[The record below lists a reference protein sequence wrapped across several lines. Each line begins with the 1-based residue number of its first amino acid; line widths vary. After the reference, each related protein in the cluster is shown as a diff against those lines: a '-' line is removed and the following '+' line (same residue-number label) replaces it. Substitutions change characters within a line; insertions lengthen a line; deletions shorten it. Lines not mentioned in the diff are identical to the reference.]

1 MELTSFSIIVRMIAY
16 FKRATQLIKEFN
28 HKEGEFDGQYYGMH
42 HAKNTG
48 YYQKHKQS
56 FLIDFS
62 IYNPR
67 EYKRFALYFL
77 RNVVNFLIAISYFPV
92 YTHYY
97 SIKSLI
103 KQYKYLSKEMKSVDV
118 LDIAGKLE
126 FHGVPHLIFSFTLAP
141 IGFFL
146 NFFFVEPLERFLY
159 SFICVTVLQ
168 VIFFLKLFPYVVI
181 IIVSPF
187 AIFIAVTWVVIHLIY
202 KLLVNGHRLIFKKI
216 NVT

>member
-1 MELTSFSIIVRMIAY
+1 MEISSYSIVVRMIAY

-56 FLIDFS
+56 FLLDFS
-62 IYNPR
+62 IYNPK
-67 EYKRFALYFL
+67 EYKVFALYFL
-77 RNVVNFLIAISYFPV
+77 RNLVNFLISITYFPI

-103 KQYKYLSKEMKSVDV
+103 NQYKYLSKEMKSVDV
-118 LDIAGKLE
+118 LDIARKLE
-126 FHGVPHLIFSFTLAP
+126 FHGVPHLIFISMLAP

-146 NFFFVEPLERFLY
+146 NFFFVEPLERFFY

-168 VIFFLKLFPYVVI
+168 VIFLLKLVPYVVI
-181 IIVSPF
+181 LMISPF
-187 AIFIAVTWVVIHLIY
+187 AIFIGLTWLVIHLIY
-202 KLLVNGHRLIFKKI
+202 KFLVNAHKVVFKKI
-216 NVT
+216 KVS

>member
-1 MELTSFSIIVRMIAY
+1 MELSSFSIVVRMIAY

-48 YYQKHKQS
+48 YYQKNKQS

-62 IYNPR
+62 IYNPK
-67 EYKRFALYFL
+67 EYKLFAKYFL
-77 RNVVNFLIAISYFPV
+77 RNVVNFLVAISYFPV

-97 SIKSLI
+97 AIKSLI
-103 KQYKYLSKEMKSVDV
+103 SQYRYLSKEMKTVDV
-118 LDIAGKLE
+118 LDIARRLE
-126 FHGVPHLIFSFTLAP
+126 FHGFPHLIFSFVLAP
-141 IGFFL
+141 IVFFL
-146 NFFFVEPLERFLY
+146 NFLFVEPLERFLY

-168 VIFFLKLFPYVVI
+168 MIFLLKLVPYAVI
-181 IIVSPF
+181 LIVSPF
-187 AIFIAVTWVVIHLIY
+187 AIFIAITWVAIHLIY
-202 KLLVNGHRLIFKKI
+202 KLLINGHKIIFKKI